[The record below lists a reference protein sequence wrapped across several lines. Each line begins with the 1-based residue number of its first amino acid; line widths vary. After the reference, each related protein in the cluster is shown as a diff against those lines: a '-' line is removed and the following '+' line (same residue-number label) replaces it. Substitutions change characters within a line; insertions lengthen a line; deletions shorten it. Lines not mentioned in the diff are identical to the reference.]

1 MLEGVAEMART
12 DAWSGLLEET
22 RRALSTLRAEDLEEL
37 ARRAQTMFQQAEEK
51 QARQQG
57 PPLSSPGI
65 SPPGNSTSGV
75 SPRGISPD
83 EWAKLSAEHRLLGDL
98 LQATE
103 KNLRVLRRLRDR
115 SRSGEG
121 NTPWVR

>member
-37 ARRAQTMFQQAEEK
+37 ARRAQTMFQEAEG
-51 QARQQG
+51 QQSRQQG
-57 PPLSSPGI
+57 PPLTPPGI
-65 SPPGNSTSGV
+65 SP
-75 SPRGISPD
+75 RGLSAD
-83 EWAKLSAEHRLLGDL
+83 EWTKLSAEHRLLGDL

-115 SRSGEG
+115 ARSGEG

>member
-37 ARRAQTMFQQAEEK
+37 ARRAQTMFQQAET
-51 QARQQG
+51 QQTCQPG
-57 PPLSSPGI
+57 SPL
-65 SPPGNSTSGV
+65 SPPGNS
-75 SPRGISPD
+75 PKGISAA
-83 EWAKLSAEHRLLGDL
+83 EWAKLSVEHRLLGDL

-103 KNLRVLRRLRDR
+103 KNLKVLRRLRDR